1 MTQNIRATSR
11 SLPIALLRARETV
24 MGPLREMLAQSGI
37 SEQKWRVLRVLNE
50 RGPSEHSSIAAA
62 ACLLLPSLTRM
73 LATMETE
80 GLITRASDPT
90 DRRKTLVTISEA
102 GQDLLLAHLAQSNA
116 IFDRLQ
122 AQFGRDR
129 LEQLLDLLDDL
140 QKLDLG
146 NKP

>member
-50 RGPSEHSSIAAA
+50 KGPSEHSAIAAD

-73 LATMETE
+73 LSTLETE
-80 GLITRASDPT
+80 GLVTRAQDST
-90 DRRKTLVTISEA
+90 DRRKTLVTITQA
-102 GQDLLLAHLAQSNA
+102 GQELIFTHLERTNA
-116 IFDRLQ
+116 IFSQLEL
-122 AQFGRDR
+122 QFGRDR
-129 LEQLLDLLDDL
+129 LDQLLDLLEDL
-140 QKLDLG
+140 QGVALRG
-146 NKP
+146 